1 MQVRRTIVAW
11 TVMAAVLVGGLAV
24 AQERRSV
31 TGRGGPIPEG
41 TQITI
46 RMIDSLSS
54 ETAREGD
61 TFHASL
67 EQAILDADG
76 RTLYPRDADVDGRV
90 VRAQPSGRLSDPGE
104 LGLVLTAILFGGR
117 SYPINTQPWSTKGES
132 HTRSNTQKIGG
143 GAALGAIIGAVAGG
157 GKGAAIGA
165 GVGAAAGTGA
175 AAATG
180 KKEARIESEA
190 LLTFVSLSSAGQ
202 YSNAPA
208 TPQPD
213 PAYRTDAPPARQ
225 PEPVYRSDN
234 ETRPYDPPRD
244 QPRDLPRERR
254 GRRLFK
260 PEFTN
265 YDRQNIRGC
274 FYDTANLPPGLGRRD
289 SLPPEL
295 DTQLERNGTL
305 PTALESR
312 AEPLP
317 DACLGRLPRLPA
329 QWSRVV
335 VGNRVLLLDARSRIA
350 DLFSLDDEE

>member
-1 MQVRRTIVAW
+1 MQVRRTIAAW
-11 TVMAAVLVGGLAV
+11 MVMAVVLVGGLAV

-41 TQITI
+41 TQVTI

-54 ETAREGD
+54 ETAKEGD

-67 EQAILDADG
+67 DQAILDADG
-76 RTLYPRDADVDGRV
+76 RTLYPKDADVDGRV

-104 LGLVLTAILFGGR
+104 LGLVLTAISFGGHR
-117 SYPINTQPWSTKGES
+117 YPINTQPWNTKGES
-132 HTRSNTQKIGG
+132 HTKSNTNKIGG

-202 YSNAPA
+202 YA
-208 TPQPD
+208 
-213 PAYRTDAPPARQ
+213 DAPPARQ
-225 PEPVYRSDN
+225 PEPAYRTDAESRPSDQ
-234 ETRPYDPPRD
+234 PRD
-244 QPRDLPRERR
+244 QPPDRAR
-254 GRRLFK
+254 RRLFK

-274 FYDTANLPPGLGRRD
+274 FYDTANLPPGLARRD

-295 DTQLERNGTL
+295 DRQLERDRTL
-305 PTALESR
+305 PTELESR

-317 DACLGRLPRLPA
+317 DVCGARLPRLPV
-329 QWSRVV
+329 QWSRVL
-335 VGNRVLLLDARSRIA
+335 VGNRVLLLDANSRIA

>member
-1 MQVRRTIVAW
+1 MQVRRTI
-11 TVMAAVLVGGLAV
+11 AAVVAVMLVSGLAV

-41 TQITI
+41 TQVTI

-61 TFHASL
+61 TFHATL

-104 LGLVLTAILFGGR
+104 LELVLTAISFGGHR
-117 SYPINTQPWSTKGES
+117 YPINTQPWNTKGES
-132 HTRSNTQKIGG
+132 HTKSNTTKIGG

-180 KKEARIESEA
+180 KKDARIESEA

-202 YSNAPA
+202 YSDAPA
-208 TPQPD
+208 TRQPE
-213 PAYRTDAPPARQ
+213 PAYRTDA
-225 PEPVYRSDN
+225 ES
-234 ETRPYDPPRD
+234 RPYDQPRD
-244 QPRDLPRERR
+244 QPRENPRDRPRR
-254 GRRLFK
+254 RPFK

-274 FYDTANLPPGLGRRD
+274 FYDTASLPPGLARRD
-289 SLPPEL
+289 SLPPGLER
-295 DTQLERNGTL
+295 QLERNGTL

-317 DACLGRLPRLPA
+317 DACGARLPRLPA

-335 VGNRVLLLDARSRIA
+335 VGNRVLLLDPRSRIA
-350 DLFSLDDEE
+350 DLFNLDDEE

>member
-1 MQVRRTIVAW
+1 MRVRRTIAALVA
-11 TVMAAVLVGGLAV
+11 VMLVSGLAV

-46 RMIDSLSS
+46 RMIDNLSS

-61 TFHASL
+61 TFHATL
-67 EQAILDADG
+67 AQAILDADG

-104 LGLVLTAILFGGR
+104 LGLILTAISFSGQR
-117 SYPINTQPWSTKGES
+117 YPINTQPWNTKGES
-132 HTRSNTQKIGG
+132 HTKSNTNKIGG

-165 GVGAAAGTGA
+165 GVGAAAGMGA

-202 YSNAPA
+202 YA
-208 TPQPD
+208 
-213 PAYRTDAPPARQ
+213 DAPPAQ
-225 PEPVYRSDN
+225 PVPEYRSDPPN
-234 ETRPYDPPRD
+234 RADAPNRSYDQTRDHPRRRQF
-244 QPRDLPRERR
+244 QPA
-254 GRRLFK
+254 
-260 PEFTN
+260 FTN

-274 FYDTANLPPGLGRRD
+274 FYDTANLPPGLARRD
-289 SLPPEL
+289 SLPPGLER
-295 DTQLERNGTL
+295 QLERNGTL
-305 PTALESR
+305 PPALESR

-317 DACLGRLPRLPA
+317 DACSARLPRLPVD
-329 QWSRVV
+329 WSRVV
-335 VGNRVLLLDARSRIA
+335 VGNRVLLLDPGSRIA

>member
-1 MQVRRTIVAW
+1 MHFRRTIAVWMA
-11 TVMAAVLVGGLAV
+11 VMLVSASAV

-41 TQITI
+41 TPITI

-61 TFHASL
+61 TFHATL
-67 EQAILDADG
+67 DQAILDADG

-104 LGLVLTAILFGGR
+104 LGLILTAISFGGQR
-117 SYPINTQPWSTKGES
+117 YPINTQPWNSKGES

-175 AAATG
+175 AAASG

-202 YSNAPA
+202 YVPPPAAPPVA
-208 TPQPD
+208 SPD
-213 PAYRTDAPPARQ
+213 P
-225 PEPVYRSDN
+225 EYRSDAAN
-234 ETRPYDPPRD
+234 RPYDQRRDFPR
-244 QPRDLPRERR
+244 RR
-254 GRRLFK
+254 QFK

-274 FYDTANLPPGLGRRD
+274 FYDTANLPPGLARRD
-289 SLPPEL
+289 SLPPGLER
-295 DTQLERNGTL
+295 QLERNGTL
-305 PTALESR
+305 PPALESR

-317 DACLGRLPRLPA
+317 DVCNARLPRLPLD
-329 QWSRVV
+329 WSRVV
-335 VGNRVLLLDARSRIA
+335 VGNRVLLLDPRSRIA
-350 DLFSLDDEE
+350 DLFNLDDEE

>member
-1 MQVRRTIVAW
+1 MQVRRTIAAW
-11 TVMAAVLVGGLAV
+11 IVTAVMLVGGLAV

-31 TGRGGPIPEG
+31 TGSGGPIPEG

-61 TFHASL
+61 TFHATL
-67 EQAILDADG
+67 DQAILDADG
-76 RTLYPRDADVDGRV
+76 RTLYPRDADVEGRV

-104 LGLVLTAILFGGR
+104 LGLILTAISFGGQR
-117 SYPINTQPWSTKGES
+117 YLINTQPWNSKGES

-175 AAATG
+175 AAASG
-180 KKEARIESEA
+180 KKEVRIESEA
-190 LLTFVSLSSAGQ
+190 LLTFVSLSSVGQ
-202 YSNAPA
+202 YVPPPEAPPVA
-208 TPQPD
+208 SPD
-213 PAYRTDAPPARQ
+213 P
-225 PEPVYRSDN
+225 EYRSDAGN
-234 ETRPYDPPRD
+234 RPYDPPPDR
-244 QPRDLPRERR
+244 PRDIPRDRSR
-254 GRRLFK
+254 RRLFK

-274 FYDTANLPPGLGRRD
+274 FYDTASLPPGMARRD

-295 DTQLERNGTL
+295 DRQLERDGTL
-305 PTALESR
+305 PTELESR

-317 DACLGRLPRLPA
+317 DACNGRLPRLPS

-335 VGNRVLLLDARSRIA
+335 VGNRVLLLDPRSRIA
-350 DLFSLDDEE
+350 DLFNLDDEE

>member
-1 MQVRRTIVAW
+1 MA
-11 TVMAAVLVGGLAV
+11 VMLVSGSAV

-31 TGRGGPIPEG
+31 TGRGGPIPGG
-41 TQITI
+41 TQVTI

-61 TFHASL
+61 TFHATL
-67 EQAILDADG
+67 DQAILDADG

-104 LGLVLTAILFGGR
+104 LGLVLTAISFGGR
-117 SYPINTQPWSTKGES
+117 SYPINTQPWNTKGES

-180 KKEARIESEA
+180 KKDARIESEA
-190 LLTFVSLSSAGQ
+190 LLTFVSLSSAGR
-202 YSNAPA
+202 YSDAPA
-208 TPQPD
+208 TRQPEPEYRPD
-213 PAYRTDAPPARQ
+213 APATRQPEPTYRTDA
-225 PEPVYRSDN
+225 ES
-234 ETRPYDPPRD
+234 RPYEQPRD
-244 QPRDLPRERR
+244 QPREQPRDRPR
-254 GRRLFK
+254 RRLFK

-274 FYDTANLPPGLGRRD
+274 FYDTANLPPGLARRD

-295 DTQLERNGTL
+295 DRQLERDGTL
-305 PTALESR
+305 PTELESR

-317 DACLGRLPRLPA
+317 DACNGRLPRLPT